1 MVDIPL
7 TKICYNVAMKPE
19 EGRYIKVLLW
29 CYEKSEKGFSMQEIL
44 DKFKSQDLSF
54 DMGRW
59 INKTF
64 FQNHQGDT
72 PLVSSLRDEN
82 GVTLFSLTDK
92 GYSAAVDYLELKA
105 AYESGKQ
112 ARIIAI
118 ISIVIGIVVG
128 GLQIF
133 FQILNF
139 ESWESFVYKF
149 CNFFT

>member
-1 MVDIPL
+1 
-7 TKICYNVAMKPE
+7 
-19 EGRYIKVLLW
+19 
-29 CYEKSEKGFSMQEIL
+29 MQEIL